1 MYHRFREM
9 CESFAPPVNSL
20 AFLQK
25 DIASVVDHQ
34 NKSEEEQFRSLLT
47 HLLSPSSQ
55 RDKNPSLLS
64 SMIHSTLPHESASL
78 SSKHEDTQ
86 EGCSRPRKRSRS
98 EPDPEEKSSS
108 SSSGEEN
115 GKWTNDLSLL
125 SVRATESSSNL
136 VSGAKDTDPAKS
148 RLRAQQVEKEKFWSG
163 TRYRQRTEVF
173 ESLLKFVKDGEKQ
186 PDDDLLDLVESN
198 KGLKGSGLL

>member
-1 MYHRFREM
+1 M

-25 DIASVVDHQ
+25 DVASVVDHQ

-55 RDKNPSLLS
+55 RDPNPSLLS
-64 SMIHSTLPHESASL
+64 SMIHSALPHESAL
-78 SSKHEDTQ
+78 SSNLEDTR
-86 EGCSRPRKRSRS
+86 EGSSRPRKRSRS
-98 EPDPEEKSSS
+98 DPDPEEKSSS

-125 SVRATESSSNL
+125 SVGATESSSNL
-136 VSGAKDTDPAKS
+136 VSGVKDTTDPAKR

-186 PDDDLLDLVESN
+186 PDDDLLDLVESD